1 MQKAN
6 SGKKSPVGHGHAG
19 IVPLMRPSVG
29 EEELEEIRSVLRSGW
44 LAQGS
49 KVKAFEQKLAERL
62 RSKFA
67 VATSSCTTALSLAI
81 ESLQLK
87 KGTEMVVPDFTFPA
101 TGNVVLLAGSKPVLV
116 DVHADTYGIRPS
128 EVGKAIGNKTS
139 AILPVHPFGH
149 PFEMD
154 ELYELAEKRGVQVIE
169 DAATAFGTEYNGTP
183 IGSSGRAVCLSF
195 HPRKLLTTA
204 EGGCLLTDDK
214 DVYERAT
221 ALRSHG
227 QVTDKDGKVEFRY
240 NGFNYRMSDVH
251 AAIGLAQLR
260 KISSVI
266 HSRRKQA
273 KLYNELLI
281 DSGLDVRLPVEKEW
295 AYHTYQSYVIVL
307 GRSISK
313 NDKLTKVMRERFNV
327 ETQVGTYSLATQTS
341 FQKTRCIGP
350 LDTSKNLFE
359 RSLTLPLYEYLSEE
373 DQAYIVESLV
383 GASRV

>member
-6 SGKKSPVGHGHAG
+6 SRKKATVSHGPAEF
-19 IVPLMRPSVG
+19 IPLARPSVG
-29 EEELEEIRSVLRSGW
+29 EEELEEIRGVLRSGW

-81 ESLQLK
+81 ESLELK
-87 KGTEMVVPDFTFPA
+87 RGTEMVVPDFTFPA
-101 TGNVVLLAGSKPVLV
+101 TGNVVLLAGSRPVLV

-128 EVGKAIGNKTS
+128 EVRKAIGNKTS
-139 AILPVHPFGH
+139 AVIPVHPFGH

-154 ELYELAEKRGVQVIE
+154 ELYELAEKRGIQLIE
-169 DAATAFGTEYNGTP
+169 DAATAFGTEYKGRP
-183 IGSSGRAVCLSF
+183 VGSSGRAVCLSF

-204 EGGCLLTDDK
+204 EGGCLLTGDR
-214 DVYERAT
+214 DVYERAI

-227 QVTDKDGKVEFRY
+227 QVTDKDGKIEFRY

-251 AAIGLAQLR
+251 AAIGLAQLG
-260 KISSVI
+260 KMNSVI
-266 HSRRKQA
+266 HSRREQA
-273 KLYNELLI
+273 KLYKELLS
-281 DSGLDVRLPVEKEW
+281 DSGLDVTVPVEKEW

-313 NDKLTKVMRERFNV
+313 NEKLSRVMRDRFKV
-327 ETQVGTYSLATQTS
+327 ETQVGTYSLAVQPS
-341 FQKTRCIGP
+341 FQKARRIGP
-350 LDTSKNLFE
+350 LDTSKNLYE
-359 RSLTLPLYEYLSEE
+359 RSLTLPLYEHLSEE